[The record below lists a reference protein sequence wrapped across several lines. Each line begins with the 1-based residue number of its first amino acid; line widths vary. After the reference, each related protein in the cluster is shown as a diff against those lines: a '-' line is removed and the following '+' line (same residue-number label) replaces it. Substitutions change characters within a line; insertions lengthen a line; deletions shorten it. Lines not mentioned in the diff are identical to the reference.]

1 MSSEQI
7 KDLLKIDQEVE
18 PPSQPLEAPVKPVE
32 QPVKPAEEVAAPQ
45 EPAAENKTASDILS
59 APPPPEPAREPI
71 GVTAVLKTRKDLI
84 QKINEISERR
94 GEDPKPL
101 NLKRRRKKSLEGIL
115 AQKFAEAAAAEQ
127 RHEVHPEL
135 ESVLP
140 EGMEARTQFAVD
152 MAYRLDLT
160 LCAMLEK
167 GVSATDG
174 WHGLSANGFAR
185 SIETNETLTSEIK
198 QCWLEIINEPQNE
211 WILDACTSGT
221 RLFLCHV
228 YGLMNVLHKKKTE
241 NVGYKNYEAVAP
253 RVQKN
258 AMPHVA
264 PRAAAGKLRR
274 LARER
279 AAGRQNDAPKEPLHT
294 GAGSV
299 VKEV

>member
-59 APPPPEPAREPI
+59 APPPEPASEPI

-140 EGMEARTQFAVD
+140 ENMDVRSQFAID
-152 MAYRLDLT
+152 MAFRLDMT

-167 GVSATDG
+167 GISATDG

-241 NVGYKNYEAVAP
+241 HVGYQNYEP

-258 AMPHVA
+258 AMPNVG
-264 PRAAAGKLRR
+264 PGAAAGKLRR

-279 AAGRQNDAPKEPLHT
+279 AARRQNDAPKEPLHT